1 MERMVKLRLN
11 GVKLTRGV
19 VSEDL
24 ARQRLGSFE
33 LVETDSQGLHP
44 LMSIARFRYVPE
56 PGYTKAPEVLL
67 EARIRRWKDGK
78 IRVVGIEQSRNG
90 QGELVEFKQE
100 WMCLTNQLPPPP
112 PLGRRQ
118 YEF

>member
-33 LVETDSQGLHP
+33 LVETDSQGMHP
-44 LMSIARFRYVPE
+44 LMSIARFRYLPE

-78 IRVVGIEQSRNG
+78 IRVVGIEQYRNS
-90 QGELVEFKQE
+90 QGEVVEFKQE

-112 PLGRRQ
+112 ELGRRH